1 MPEYKVDETSV
12 TVVVPRESSYEAG
25 ERLFGNRGGLLLSQ
39 VREEYDP
46 QQNIA
51 SVPFPEPRRFKT
63 NASLEDIWLYIN
75 QRRNETFSQ
84 MLADLDVGRC
94 TLAYRLEALKE
105 RGLIVRTG
113 NTRSAVWNAVTR

>member
-25 ERLFGNRGGLLLSQ
+25 ERRFGNRGAPLE

-75 QRRNETFSQ
+75 QCRNVAFSQ